1 MQLGFK
7 LGFWISVFLLE
18 IMAAAV
24 GRLMAGAQGN
34 SFLRK
39 KSGEQ
44 KNLQGGRSN
53 VTVMASVSFPAMKE
67 EYETLKLSPGAN
79 EKDVKTA
86 FRRLALQVNGSAHLK
101 LDNPSFE

>member
-24 GRLMAGAQGN
+24 GRLMGN

-53 VTVMASVSFPAMKE
+53 VTVMASVSFPGMKE

-86 FRRLALQVNGSAHLK
+86 FRRLALQVYESAQLK
-101 LDNPSFE
+101 LDKPSFK